1 MIAVW
6 GIYKLSV
13 GGSLPGGL
21 DLAALQGSFIHRE
34 SVLPSCRLRR
44 SSSRVWDRATPNGIG
59 VAVAKRLRELSSA
72 ATKAVVRLRAA
83 SESLAGVVETV
94 TFGNPT
100 FKVNQKTIAVVDRY
114 DERECLWLRVSANER
129 ELLLDQLG
137 WFPSP
142 YDPKRAAL
150 CCTLDRFDWRRL
162 KPLLG
167 QSYDLALSKAGKLSK
182 SRTLPVAKR

>member
-1 MIAVW
+1 M
-6 GIYKLSV
+6 
-13 GGSLPGGL
+13 
-21 DLAALQGSFIHRE
+21 
-34 SVLPSCRLRR
+34 
-44 SSSRVWDRATPNGIG
+44 
-59 VAVAKRLRELSSA
+59 AKRLRELSSA

-150 CCTLDRFDWRRL
+150 CCTLDHFDWRRL
-162 KPLLG
+162 KPLLR
-167 QSYDLALSKAGKLSK
+167 QSYDLALS
-182 SRTLPVAKR
+182 SR